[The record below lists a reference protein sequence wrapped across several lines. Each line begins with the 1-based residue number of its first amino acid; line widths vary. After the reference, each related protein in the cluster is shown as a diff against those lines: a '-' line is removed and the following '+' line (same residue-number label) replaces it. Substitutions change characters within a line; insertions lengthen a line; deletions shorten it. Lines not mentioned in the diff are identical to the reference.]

1 MDKTLELITQVKF
14 DELKKDRNNRTR
26 ETQTRE
32 KNGNLKI
39 PENQKF

>member
-32 KNGNLKI
+32 KHGILKV